1 MVLREPRRRGKEHD
15 HHAGSAAHGAGQ
27 QHPRVDRGVALLTG
41 KRGRRAGAD
50 VSANETVLAV
60 VRTGEAF
67 LALADRR
74 LRAYRLSAGAREV
87 LAVLDG
93 EGGSLSPTVIAGR
106 LIVTTASMT
115 SLLDTLQRRGLVQR
129 TPDVEDRRRVV
140 VTITPEGSRI
150 IRRLVPEM
158 ISLQD
163 EVAAALSP
171 TDRAELVRLLRTLHA
186 GIAAAGEAAEQA

>member
-1 MVLREPRRRGKEHD
+1 M
-15 HHAGSAAHGAGQ
+15 
-27 QHPRVDRGVALLTG
+27 
-41 KRGRRAGAD
+41 
-50 VSANETVLAV
+50 

>member
-1 MVLREPRRRGKEHD
+1 V
-15 HHAGSAAHGAGQ
+15 AA
-27 QHPRVDRGVALLTG
+27 
-41 KRGRRAGAD
+41 
-50 VSANETVLAV
+50 

-74 LRAYRLSAGAREV
+74 LRAYGLSAGARQV

-93 EGGSLSPTVIAGR
+93 EGGSLSPTVIADR

-129 TPDVEDRRRVV
+129 TPDVTDRRRVV
-140 VTITPEGSRI
+140 VTITAEGSRV

-158 ISLQD
+158 VALQE
-163 EVAAALSP
+163 EVTAALSP
-171 TDRAELVRLLRTLHA
+171 ADRAELVRLLSTLRA
-186 GIAAAGEAAEQA
+186 GIAAAGDAEPG